1 MVITKYESYYNK
13 IVEKLEVIKT
23 EQSYA
28 NLSLAFAH
36 WFLENQYEMSEQ
48 EVAES
53 IIDGDGDN
61 GIDAIIHN
69 AGNKSLE
76 VFQFKFP
83 SSVKTL
89 NDEIKQGDILKTL
102 NGFNILVEPS
112 NNVSVEQ
119 SNSSFKDF
127 KESLN
132 DAEIQYFKINFVSF
146 NKGIV
151 AEANREQI
159 NNFLSIFR
167 SNTGAKIDVEYFS
180 KNEIS
185 NIYEKIQ
192 RNTSLEVKIPFKTM
206 QPAYSNNGIISSV
219 GVINAKA
226 LVESIKDVIGV
237 IFDENVRLLETN
249 SSVNNGIKKTASSE
263 EASMFYLYDKLQE

>member
-1 MVITKYESYYNK
+1 
-13 IVEKLEVIKT
+13 
-23 EQSYA
+23 
-28 NLSLAFAH
+28 
-36 WFLENQYEMSEQ
+36 MSEQ

-185 NIYEKIQ
+185 NIYEK
-192 RNTSLEVKIPFKTM
+192 F
-206 QPAYSNNGIISSV
+206 
-219 GVINAKA
+219 NA
-226 LVESIKDVIGV
+226 
-237 IFDENVRLLETN
+237 THH
-249 SSVNNGIKKTASSE
+249 
-263 EASMFYLYDKLQE
+263 